1 MIRHL
6 ISKIDKDDSIWGG
19 RPNKQLFVVS
29 DISWTKLAYAL
40 GNHMGPDIFHF
51 LKVVINVLCLSSV
64 ALLCVF
70 RKVCAPGVSC
80 GNADVYR

>member
-6 ISKIDKDDSIWGG
+6 ISKIDKDDSIWGE
-19 RPNKQLFVVS
+19 
-29 DISWTKLAYAL
+29 DITDNCLLCQTYPGLSWLYAL

-70 RKVCAPGVSC
+70 RFAVFFFKEP
-80 GNADVYR
+80 

>member
-1 MIRHL
+1 M
-6 ISKIDKDDSIWGG
+6 GG
-19 RPNKQLFVVS
+19 GE
-29 DISWTKLAYAL
+29 DITKNCLLCQTYPGL

-70 RKVCAPGVSC
+70 RFAVFFVQEVKMSG
-80 GNADVYR
+80 